1 MKNYF
6 TRFGVMVVCCLFT
19 GCAGG
24 GRGGVNIEKI
34 DSAAVLKSRLDAG
47 TITAVDT
54 LDDAHFNDGHIPG
67 ALHCDYEKMSTNCLP
82 ADKATPLVF
91 YCAGGLCPVSRMAAD
106 KAVGYGFTK
115 VAVYE
120 GGIRGWKDA
129 GMPVAK
135 GAK

>member
-1 MKNYF
+1 MKHF
-6 TRFGVMVVCCLFT
+6 FSTFGVLTVCCLLT
-19 GCAGG
+19 GCSG

-34 DSAAVLKSRLDAG
+34 ESAAALKSRLDAG

-54 LDDAHFNDGHIPG
+54 LDDAHFNEGHIPG
-67 ALHCDYEKMSTNCLP
+67 ATHCDYEKMSVNCLP

-106 KAVGYGFTK
+106 KAVGYGYTK
-115 VAVYE
+115 VAIYE

-129 GMPVAK
+129 GMPVEK
-135 GAK
+135 GVK